1 MPKPLV
7 SITCL
12 TYKHEE
18 YIRDC
23 LEGFLFQK
31 TNFPFEVLIHDDASP
46 DSTPQIIREYTAKYP
61 DIIKPILRET
71 NLHSVPGHRCINL
84 VNLERA
90 QGKYV
95 AICEGDDFW
104 CDPYKLQKQFD
115 LLESHPDYT
124 LCGCGIYYLNHLTKS
139 YTPQGF
145 PAEEWPLPQ
154 DVACKRIFFNNHPFH
169 MSAAF
174 FRMDTM
180 RAVEDI
186 IQRDVMN
193 APMGDTQLF
202 YHLAT
207 QGKVAYIRERMLT
220 YRQHGSSFSA
230 YDNVEKAERFKQR
243 SLDAHVRMANNNNHP
258 EWAEEFRK
266 LAEEELRTITPSS
279 MTLPRLIRQKITN
292 LKRFIRGDYANF
304 RKYLALSPAE
314 RVRMFA
320 ES

>member
-1 MPKPLV
+1 
-7 SITCL
+7 
-12 TYKHEE
+12 
-18 YIRDC
+18 
-23 LEGFLFQK
+23 
-31 TNFPFEVLIHDDASP
+31 
-46 DSTPQIIREYTAKYP
+46 
-61 DIIKPILRET
+61 
-71 NLHSVPGHRCINL
+71 
-84 VNLERA
+84 
-90 QGKYV
+90 
-95 AICEGDDFW
+95 
-104 CDPYKLQKQFD
+104 
-115 LLESHPDYT
+115 
-124 LCGCGIYYLNHLTKS
+124 
-139 YTPQGF
+139 
-145 PAEEWPLPQ
+145 
-154 DVACKRIFFNNHPFH
+154 

-230 YDNVEKAERFKQR
+230 YDNVEKAKRFKQR

-266 LAEEELRTITPSS
+266 LAEEELSTITPSS